1 MPWEN
6 ACHLKYTHKKK
17 TKCIY
22 VFKNTGN
29 IFLNVFNYLQLHF
42 YNVYLKQATVANMYI
57 DRQLDIDI
65 FC

>member
-1 MPWEN
+1 MLWEN
-6 ACHLKYTHKKK
+6 AIHLKYKHKN

-29 IFLNVFNYLQLHF
+29 IFFNVFNYLQLHF

-65 FC
+65 FF